1 MVIRDRANQQQ
12 DVNALSRDTDNA
24 NGGIGPIFDKEK
36 EQNRLKQAQLIGEI
50 AGQTM
55 DIVRT
60 QGDINGLQKAKDKHP
75 GLDAKALRKHRNIRP
90 RCRNTAPA
98 AICSGPHK
106 P

>member
-24 NGGIGPIFDKEK
+24 NGSIGPIFDKEK

-60 QGDINGLQKAKDKHP
+60 QGGYQWLAEGKGQA
-75 GLDAKALRKHRNIRP
+75 
-90 RCRNTAPA
+90 
-98 AICSGPHK
+98 SGAGCESVA
-106 P
+106 